1 MFKVT
6 GGIKKLAPETEIA
19 KRNIT
24 PLDYISWLTDKKRK
38 WETFD
43 EIEQKQFAPFII
55 LKWLSMSQDLT
66 PYISLIIKYTI
77 GVLDAQ
83 QIYMFL
89 YHLLPKQ
96 KFYYNYVK
104 KTKSEKYNKELMDIF
119 VNEYQ
124 ISRREVADYLDFY
137 KSNKEHIRK
146 VVSKYG
152 LTEKEVDKLLK
163 EIK

>member
-6 GGIKKLAPETEIA
+6 GGLKKIEPEIEMA
-19 KRNIT
+19 KKNIT

-38 WETFD
+38 WDALD

-66 PYISLIIKYTI
+66 PYISVIIKYTI
-77 GVLDAQ
+77 GVLDSQ

-89 YHLLPKQ
+89 YYLLPKQ

-104 KTKSEKYNKELMDIF
+104 KNKTEKYNKELLDIF
-119 VNEYQ
+119 VAEYQ
-124 ISRREVADYLDFY
+124 LSRREISNYLDIY
-137 KSNKEHIRK
+137 KTNKEHIKK
-146 VVSKYG
+146 VISKYG
-152 LTEKEVDKLLK
+152 LTEKEVDKILK
-163 EIK
+163 ETK